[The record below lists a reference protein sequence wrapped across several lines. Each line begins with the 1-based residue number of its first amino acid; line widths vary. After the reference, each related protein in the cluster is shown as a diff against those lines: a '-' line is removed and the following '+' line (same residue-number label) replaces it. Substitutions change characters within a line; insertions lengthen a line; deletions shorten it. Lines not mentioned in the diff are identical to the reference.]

1 MQLLAQFIFRLSFGL
16 AAAMLCVSP
25 RQVTSGYYRNNL
37 YVLLGLNVLAAL
49 LAWTTPA
56 ESQIAVWPAVVA
68 AVLSYA
74 GAAAWLYERA
84 GLGLLAL
91 AITAASSL
99 TGAWFSQPGVA
110 DFVRSQN
117 VVSPPAEILTNSA
130 AGLVLWALDPICGG
144 SVLGVTMAAM
154 LLGHWYLNAPG
165 MSLSPLFKLLTIMTS
180 ALLLR
185 AGLAGV
191 GLALRYHAAE
201 TFDLTQWLF
210 VAMRWLT
217 GLAGALVVA
226 LMARQTLKIPNT
238 QSATGILY
246 VGVLLTFVGEL
257 AAQLLSRGKAFPL

>member
-144 SVLGVTMAAM
+144 SVL
-154 LLGHWYLNAPG
+154 
-165 MSLSPLFKLLTIMTS
+165 
-180 ALLLR
+180 
-185 AGLAGV
+185 
-191 GLALRYHAAE
+191 
-201 TFDLTQWLF
+201 
-210 VAMRWLT
+210 
-217 GLAGALVVA
+217 
-226 LMARQTLKIPNT
+226 
-238 QSATGILY
+238 
-246 VGVLLTFVGEL
+246 
-257 AAQLLSRGKAFPL
+257 